1 MVESFCFIS
10 FLNCCL
16 AAGRDD
22 AIARPTRSDQGRWWI
37 DIDSCWCKKSV
48 FLVGLTCSIEGC
60 PSTALSVKVR
70 CTLIWKLQV
79 PEPGVARPGTDGADT
94 CRTQIQFLAS
104 FLVLHHSHVSGP
116 GAGDV

>member
-1 MVESFCFIS
+1 MFNLFHIRVSFYGAVSQGMV
-10 FLNCCL
+10 
-16 AAGRDD
+16 
-22 AIARPTRSDQGRWWI
+22 W
-37 DIDSCWCKKSV
+37 
-48 FLVGLTCSIEGC
+48 
-60 PSTALSVKVR
+60 